1 MPRAG
6 SFRRADPAA
15 CSPPSAPRQLEA
27 RRKSK
32 NFMDPFVEL
41 LANAVVAGVLL
52 GAFYAAVAVG
62 IAIAFGMLDIPNLA
76 HPAFVVMG
84 AFAAWILNSA
94 FGIDPILAGVLCL
107 PAFFLLGGL
116 LYQAYHACF
125 ESRGENALQGLAF
138 FFGILFVTEVVL
150 ILVCGADYRTVSAP
164 YIGPNWRFGGIDLPL
179 RMVVPALISL
189 AMIGGLH
196 LYLKNTFT
204 GRAILAVSQDR
215 LALQLMGASPYRTKR
230 LAFALSIATAAI
242 AGALLIVIQP
252 VEPSIGRE
260 FIGRA
265 FAVVVLGG
273 MGSFTGM
280 VIAAMVLGITE
291 SLVSTLYSPSWAPAI
306 AFGFLLPTLAFRS
319 SGLLGRK
326 A

>member
-1 MPRAG
+1 
-6 SFRRADPAA
+6 
-15 CSPPSAPRQLEA
+15 
-27 RRKSK
+27 
-32 NFMDPFVEL
+32 
-41 LANAVVAGVLL
+41 VVAGVLL

-84 AFAAWILNSA
+84 AFSAWFLNTS
-94 FGIDPILAGVLCL
+94 FGIDPILAGFLVLPL
-107 PAFFLLGGL
+107 FFGLGAA
-116 LYQAYHACF
+116 LYQLYHACF
-125 ESRGENALQGLAF
+125 ESRGETALQGLAF
-138 FFGILFVTEVVL
+138 FFGILFITEVVL
-150 ILVCGADYRTVSAP
+150 ILVVGADYRTVQAP
-164 YIGPNWRFGGIDLPL
+164 YIGPNWRLGAIDLPL
-179 RMVVPALISL
+179 RMVVPGIVSL
-189 AMIGGLH
+189 AVIGALH
-196 LYLKNTFT
+196 LFLTRSFT

-215 LALQLMGASPYRTKR
+215 LALQLMGASPVKVKR

-273 MGSFTGM
+273 MGSFVGM
-280 VIAAMVLGITE
+280 LMAAIVLGITE
-291 SLVSTLYSPSWAPAI
+291 SIVSTLFSPSWAPAI

-319 SGLLGRK
+319 GGLLGRK
-326 A
+326 V